1 MRRRVTLRTVVTG
14 TSPVISRSFFM
25 QPPLTLHDFVIN
37 LLSDADA
44 RAAFDLDPDGAL
56 REAGLTG
63 VTPADVRDVI
73 PLVADFAPAHVA
85 GLPGNLPAFATSA
98 LGTDRDSGVHPL
110 QFVTAQLPGSTGD
123 LTLAAAGGLQS
134 VTTGVAG
141 TVPAVSAQHVSG
153 DAGFSGHLSAGDP
166 GGAHISGAAGASGG
180 AAVSGDFSP
189 AHDPAGTLDPTGPDT
204 SGLLGGAGNTIT
216 GAVHG
221 TLHGTLGGSLGGQ
234 LDGLGHDPVGH
245 LTGTLDAT
253 VQGLGGVGSHA
264 LEPGHLL
271 DHTGLDHTGLTGV
284 LPAGLP
290 AVPDL
295 HSATGLL
302 HGSTPLGLGG
312 SADTSAAG
320 HAAGHADAHLLDL
333 PHLL

>member
-1 MRRRVTLRTVVTG
+1 
-14 TSPVISRSFFM
+14 M

-56 REAGLTG
+56 REAGLTD
-63 VTPADVRDVI
+63 VTAADVRDVI

-85 GLPGNLPAFATSA
+85 GLPSSLPALGTSA
-98 LGTDRDSGVHPL
+98 LGTDRDGAVHQL

-123 LTLAAAGGLQS
+123 LTLAAAGGLRN
-134 VTTGVAG
+134 VTTGVVG

-153 DAGFSGHLSAGDP
+153 DASLSGHVSAGAP
-166 GGAHISGAAGASGG
+166 GGAHISGAAGASGS

-189 AHDPAGTLDPTGPDT
+189 AHDLAGTLDPTGPDA

-221 TLHGTLGGSLGGQ
+221 TLGGQLGGQ

-253 VQGLGGVGSHA
+253 AQGLGGIGSHA

-284 LPAGLP
+284 LPAGVP

-295 HSATGLL
+295 HGVTGLL
-302 HGSTPLGLGG
+302 HGSAPLGLGG
-312 SADTSAAG
+312 GVDSSAAG
-320 HAAGHADAHLLDL
+320 HADADAHLLDL